1 MRDDERRWKELD
13 APEMSAE
20 LQGSWQ
26 FKARYSEYT
35 VKDLAIL
42 DLRHENLDMPR
53 LLSRKNCLV
62 QIDGTR
68 FRCHPKFIDVAI
80 SYNIL

>member
-1 MRDDERRWKELD
+1 M
-13 APEMSAE
+13 AAE
-20 LQGSWQ
+20 LQRSWQ

-42 DLRHENLDMPR
+42 DLRHEKLDIPR
-53 LLSRKNCLV
+53 LLSRKNRFL

-68 FRCHPKFIDVAI
+68 FGCHPKFVDVAI
-80 SYNIL
+80 SYNI